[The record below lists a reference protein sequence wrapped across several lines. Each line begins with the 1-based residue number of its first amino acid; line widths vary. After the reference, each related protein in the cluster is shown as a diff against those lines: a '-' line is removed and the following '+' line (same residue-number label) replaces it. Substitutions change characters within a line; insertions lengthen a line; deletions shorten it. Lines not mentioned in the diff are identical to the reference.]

1 MAYILANNKQT
12 AKKGMKKM
20 KFKKTISLIAAA
32 MCFGGISAIGAT
44 PVDIAI
50 NGKLIEINSNIYIK
64 DGYTMLPAR
73 KLTEILGCNEILWNN
88 ETKTATFKTKSD
100 ELSVQAKSKMAYLN
114 GNKKTMPVPCEIVN
128 DKTYLSA
135 RFLCET
141 FDADVSWNDK
151 THTVYIEK
159 DGINL
164 SDEHLETDYT
174 SHDLEWLAKIVHAEA
189 QGELHDGKVA
199 VANVVINRK
208 ESKEF
213 PNNIYDVIFDRKYG
227 VQFTPTIS
235 GSIYNDPSK
244 ESYKAAKQALFG
256 NNVVGNCL
264 YFLNPKKASSM
275 WIVNNRL
282 FYQSI
287 GNHDFYL

>member
-1 MAYILANNKQT
+1 
-12 AKKGMKKM
+12 M
-20 KFKKTISLIAAA
+20 KFKKTISLVAAA

-44 PVDIAI
+44 PVDIAV
-50 NGKLIEINSNIYIK
+50 NGKLIETNSNVYIK

-73 KLTEILGCNEILWNN
+73 KLSEILGCDEILWNN
-88 ETKTATFKTKSD
+88 ETKTATIKTKND
-100 ELSVQAKSKMAYLN
+100 ELSVQANSKIAHLN
-114 GNKKTMPVPCEIVN
+114 GNKKNMPVPCEIVD

-141 FDADVSWNDK
+141 FGADVSWNDK

-159 DGINL
+159 EGIDI
-164 SDEHLETDYT
+164 SDEYLETDYT

-189 QGELHDGKVA
+189 QGESHNGKVA

-208 ESKEF
+208 ESSLF
-213 PNNIYDVIFDRKYG
+213 PDSIYDVVFDKKYG
-227 VQFTPTIS
+227 VQFTPTIN
-235 GSIYNDPSK
+235 GAIYNNPSK

-256 NNVVGNCL
+256 NNLVSNCL
-264 YFLNPKKASSM
+264 YFLNPKKASSL
-275 WIVNNRL
+275 WIVNNRK
-282 FYQSI
+282 FYLSI